1 MIVEYGIIR
10 LNDATR
16 KIISIKIL
24 SYSRQQ
30 SRENQLLYYY
40 QNIAKNFENTDRDS
54 LLYSDE
60 LLFDDY

>member
-1 MIVEYGIIR
+1 M
-10 LNDATR
+10 LNYSVAELR
-16 KIISIKIL
+16 L